1 MEEEEV
7 KPVVD
12 VKSFIQFEDGTILRT
27 LAVYSYKGYFE
38 GAEREIF
45 EIRLPEEEISFDEI
59 RRIIE
64 TEHNTEL
71 LVLIER
77 HYDEDG
83 AIVKENKF
91 QHGFYNLVIESGI
104 KYIEDFG
111 ECFVLKLAQLTK
123 EEQQEWLTNIDI
135 DEQGAAIVELADIIA
150 GM

>member
-45 EIRLPEEEISFDEI
+45 EIRLPEEETSFDEI

-83 AIVKENKF
+83 TIVKENKF

>member
-1 MEEEEV
+1 MEDEV

-45 EIRLPEEEISFDEI
+45 EIRLPEEETSFDEI

-83 AIVKENKF
+83 TIVKENKF

>member
-1 MEEEEV
+1 MEDEV

-12 VKSFIQFEDGTILRT
+12 IKSFIQFEDGTILRT
-27 LAVYSYKGYFE
+27 LAVYNYKRYFE

-45 EIRLPEEEISFDEI
+45 EIRLPEEETSFDEI
-59 RRIIE
+59 RHIIE

-83 AIVKENKF
+83 TIVKENKF

-123 EEQQEWLTNIDI
+123 EEQQEWLTDIDI